1 MQTYIG
7 TKIIKAEPMTRG
19 DYNKL
24 RGWTVPSDENPDDE
38 GFLVE
43 YLDGGKANVKGFN
56 GYVSWSPK
64 AVFEQAYVCVG
75 NVEGLQPHQQRVAAE
90 YSQLCD
96 RVAKLNSFILTSPHF
111 SGLPDAEQARL
122 ERQRQHMS
130 DYAAVLLERITA
142 FSQ

>member
-7 TKIIKAEPMTRG
+7 TKIINAKPMTRG
-19 DYNKL
+19 DYNQL
-24 RGWTVPSDENPDDE
+24 RDWTVPADENPNDE

-43 YLDGGKANVKGFN
+43 YLDGGKANVEGFK

-64 AVFEQAYVCVG
+64 PVFEQAYVCVG
-75 NVEGLQPHQQRVAAE
+75 SVEGLQPHQQRVAAE
-90 YSQLCD
+90 YSQLWD

-111 SGLPDAEQARL
+111 PALPEAEQARL
-122 ERQRQHMS
+122 ERQRQCMS
-130 DYAAVLLERITA
+130 DYAAVLLERISA